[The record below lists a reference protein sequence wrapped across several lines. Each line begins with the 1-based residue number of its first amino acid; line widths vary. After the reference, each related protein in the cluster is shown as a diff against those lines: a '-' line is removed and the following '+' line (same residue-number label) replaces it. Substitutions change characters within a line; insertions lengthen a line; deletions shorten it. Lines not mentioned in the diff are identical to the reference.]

1 MTFEI
6 WFAFLIACIL
16 ISVTPGAGAVN
27 TLSNGMTYGV
37 KHTLPAILG
46 LQLGL
51 VAQFIIVGIGLGA
64 LLVSSDGI
72 FSLIK
77 WLGVA
82 YLLWLGIQKWRQAPF
97 SITREDE
104 CDLNY
109 SKRFWQGALVNL
121 TNPKA
126 TIFLLA
132 LLPQFLD
139 LNAPHTPQFMIMAMT
154 MLCVDIIVML
164 GYATLATT
172 ISRWMKSEQH
182 QRRINKLF
190 GGMFM
195 IAAGL
200 MAGYQKS

>member
-1 MTFEI
+1 MTLDI

-16 ISVTPGAGAVN
+16 ISLTPGAGAVN

-72 FSLIK
+72 FNLIK
-77 WLGVA
+77 WLGVT
-82 YLLWLGIQKWRQAPF
+82 YLLWLGIQKWRQAPLT
-97 SITREDE
+97 ILRENE

-139 LNAPHTPQFMIMAMT
+139 LNAPHTPQFMIMATT

-182 QRRINKLF
+182 QRRINRLF